1 MATFATPEDVAK
13 RLGFDFDDRETDQCE
28 ALLEDVSE
36 IMRTRL
42 PTLDANILAGTVRA
56 GTAKAICCWVAMGAI
71 TVVNTGVGVAS
82 EQHPEHAVTI
92 SNAAAAGLTLT
103 DGQVS
108 QLTPP
113 ASRDAKAFSI
123 IPG

>member
-1 MATFATPEDVAK
+1 MATFATPADVAK
-13 RLGFDFDDRETDQCE
+13 RLGFDLDDREADQCE

-36 IMRTRL
+36 IMRARL
-42 PTLDANILAGTVRA
+42 PALDANILAGTVQV
-56 GTAKAICCWVAMGAI
+56 GLAKAICCWIAMGAI
-71 TVVNTGVGVAS
+71 TVANTGVGVTS

-92 SNAAAAGLTLT
+92 SNAAAAGLDLT
-103 DGQVS
+103 EGQVS

-113 ASRDAKAFSI
+113 VKHDAGAFSI